1 MTPDRSR
8 AAWRRTTLGLSIAA
22 AVLCLGAGAPRAQ
35 FDAKQCF
42 NALMLG
48 PTGLGTVAERP
59 GASHGDYLALLAQ
72 NIDTGAASG
81 HPLIYVNELW
91 DMSQLDAAQKA
102 AMRDTLAKL
111 RAAIGDY
118 IVVAMASELRRI
130 TPIYLVSN
138 GRFLPPKVKSI
149 RTVGT
154 PPSRYV
160 YEIDSPTG
168 DHGRTVPAMS
178 ILVSRNDCK
187 LIDLSL
193 GDSSFLVSIGQDI
206 KAIGDLAEA
215 ERQLRAKAAEI
226 SAAQ

>member
-1 MTPDRSR
+1 MIPDCFR
-8 AAWRRTTLGLSIAA
+8 AAWRRTTLGLLIAA
-22 AVLCLGAGAPRAQ
+22 AVLCLDAGAPRAQ

-48 PTGLGTVAERP
+48 PSGLGNVAEKP
-59 GASHGDYLALLAQ
+59 GASHGDYLALVAQ
-72 NIDTGAASG
+72 NINTGVASG
-81 HPLIYVNELW
+81 HPLIYANELW
-91 DMSQLDAAQKA
+91 DMSKLDAAQKA

-118 IVVAMASELRRI
+118 IVVAMAAELRRV
-130 TPIYLVSN
+130 TPIFLMRE
-138 GRFLPPKVKSI
+138 GRFVPPKVKAI

-154 PPSRYV
+154 PPSRYA

-168 DHGRTVPAMS
+168 DHGRTVPTMS
-178 ILVSRNDCK
+178 ILVSRADCK

-215 ERQLRAKAAEI
+215 ERRLRAKAAEI
-226 SAAQ
+226 TAAQ